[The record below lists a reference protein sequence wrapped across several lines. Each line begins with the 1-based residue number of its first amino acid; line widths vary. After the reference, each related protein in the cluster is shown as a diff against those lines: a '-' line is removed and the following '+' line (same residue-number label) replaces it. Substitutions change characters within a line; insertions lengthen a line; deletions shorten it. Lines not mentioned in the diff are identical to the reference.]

1 MQKKFEILFFPRFEY
16 PGNGSGLQLKFHGI
30 QCGIHR
36 VCLIGEFPDKD
47 GGLAAIFRS
56 DAETGVEIHREINFF
71 VVVPLERYLEIFLCH
86 RNDHFVP
93 SFFPEIHGDSPLKH
107 LFSGINKPNAEFID
121 NGRRFIFQFKC
132 TECITELW

>member
-36 VCLIGEFPDKD
+36 VCLIGDF
-47 GGLAAIFRS
+47 
-56 DAETGVEIHREINFF
+56 
-71 VVVPLERYLEIFLCH
+71 H